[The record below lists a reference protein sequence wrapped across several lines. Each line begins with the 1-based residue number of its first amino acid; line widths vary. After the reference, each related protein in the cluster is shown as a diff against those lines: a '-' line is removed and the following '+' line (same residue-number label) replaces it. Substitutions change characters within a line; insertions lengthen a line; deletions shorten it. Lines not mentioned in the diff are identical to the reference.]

1 MRPGWKFKK
10 VTRMVKDKN
19 NRIWTHFANRLP
31 KYSDTHQNN
40 PHICWEVDRWLDYTT
55 LTNMRFFYILCV
67 CVCVCVCVC
76 GVFEH
81 IKRHIWFKKSCPGKQ
96 LNKILTAVIM
106 NVRVMMMLHVPAS
119 SFCSRI
125 TIFKN
130 KFLFKI
136 NFFYVF
142 ESFWY
147 IDI

>member
-1 MRPGWKFKK
+1 
-10 VTRMVKDKN
+10 
-19 NRIWTHFANRLP
+19 
-31 KYSDTHQNN
+31 
-40 PHICWEVDRWLDYTT
+40 
-55 LTNMRFFYILCV
+55 
-67 CVCVCVCVC
+67 VC

-142 ESFWY
+142 EYFDML
-147 IDI
+147 IFKIKIILFDIILNKKYFKKQSTTYSWTSSHNKNR